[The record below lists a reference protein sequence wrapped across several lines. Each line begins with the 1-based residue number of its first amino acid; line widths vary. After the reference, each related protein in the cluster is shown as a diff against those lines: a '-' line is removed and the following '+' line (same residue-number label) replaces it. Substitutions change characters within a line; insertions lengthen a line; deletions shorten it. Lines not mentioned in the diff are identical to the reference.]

1 MKAII
6 FERTGPPEVMQYVD
20 VDMPKP
26 APEQVLVRAHS
37 IGVGLPEVL
46 VRSGQYAWMPPLPM
60 IPGIEMSGTI
70 DQIGKD
76 VTQLKIGQAVF
87 VSAREFSARGGC
99 YAEYIAVDADAIY
112 PLPEGID
119 LEEAAAL
126 SNFQVAW
133 HLLHSA
139 LCGINFQSF
148 LATASSGGVGT
159 ALVQLGKASDKQVF
173 GIVRSKEQADFVLG
187 LGADSV
193 IDEKA
198 ENITERIRTLT
209 SDRGVDVIFDSIGGP
224 GFTKQ
229 FERLAPFGILVSYG
243 QIVGYPT
250 GDALGEMQRLM
261 GACPGLRFFS
271 MHALDQD
278 RPKRRQATEEII
290 GFLARGQIKPPI
302 WKRLALAEASKA
314 HTLIS
319 SGKVLGKIILK
330 PRA

>member
-1 MKAII
+1 MKAIM
-6 FERTGPPEVMQYVD
+6 FEKTGPPDVLKYVD

-26 APEQVLVRAHS
+26 APAQVLVKAHS
-37 IGVGLPEVL
+37 IGVGHPEVL

-70 DQIGKD
+70 VQRGKD

-99 YAEYIAVDADAIY
+99 YAEYIAVDADALY

-119 LEEAAAL
+119 LEEAASL

-133 HLLHSA
+133 HLLHTA
-139 LCGINFQSF
+139 LCGIKYQSF
-148 LATASSGGVGT
+148 LATASSGGVGS
-159 ALVQLGKASDKQVF
+159 ALIQLGKSTDKKVI
-173 GIVRSKEQADFVLG
+173 GIVRSKEQADFVLR
-187 LGADSV
+187 LGADGV
-193 IDEKA
+193 INEKT

-209 SDRGVDVIFDSIGGP
+209 SDRGVDAILDSIGGP
-224 GFTKQ
+224 GFTDQ
-229 FERLAPFGILVSYG
+229 FERLAPFGTLIYYG
-243 QIVGYPT
+243 QIIGNPS

-271 MHALDQD
+271 MHALDQN
-278 RPKRRQATEEII
+278 RPKRRQATEEVI
-290 GFLARGQIKPPI
+290 GLLAKGRLKPPI
-302 WKRLALAEASKA
+302 WKCLALSEASKA
-314 HTLIS
+314 HTLLS

-330 PRA
+330 PGA